1 MTTPTE
7 TQERTRIGCG
17 TIMALAFVALF
28 WMLVTLGAVLRSRVV
43 GWHGLFR
50 DEGALVLWLV
60 SLAILSIVLIYRD
73 EIIKPATTTCPKCG
87 EPARRG
93 QFAVWQFIL
102 VVCFFPIGLLGLLA
116 GRQPSECP
124 HCGHSWEPQQRTS
137 D

>member
-7 TQERTRIGCG
+7 TPKPARIGCG
-17 TIMALAFVALF
+17 TMAALAFVACF

-43 GWHGLFR
+43 GWPGLFK
-50 DEGALVLWLV
+50 DEGALTLWLV

-73 EIIKPATTTCPKCG
+73 EIIKPAVTTCPKCG
-87 EPARRG
+87 KPARRG

-102 VVCFFPIGLLGLLA
+102 VVCFFPIGLLSLLA

-124 HCGHSWEPQQRTS
+124 QCGHSWEP
-137 D
+137 